1 MLNTK
6 PTRSIY
12 SWKRDPL
19 FWAYSILM
27 FLPIIVAFFF
37 YNYYN
42 LDYLVHTGWMILV
55 FSIALILL
63 AGAEF
68 RKKGAP
74 IGRSVVN
81 TTVLVD
87 TGVYA
92 IIRHPQYLGFLLFV
106 LGLVLMSQH
115 WISVFSYIIGS
126 IMFYKDVLR
135 EERMNIEKFGDDY
148 IRYMKMVPR
157 MNIIRGIIRILQRK
171 S

>member
-1 MLNTK
+1 MLVL
-6 PTRSIY
+6 S
-12 SWKRDPL
+12 S
-19 FWAYSILM
+19 
-27 FLPIIVAFFF
+27 V
-37 YNYYN
+37 
-42 LDYLVHTGWMILV
+42 
-55 FSIALILL
+55 LILL

-68 RKKGAP
+68 RNKGAP
-74 IGRSVVN
+74 KGRSVVN

-148 IRYMKMVPR
+148 TGYIQMVPR
-157 MNIIRGIIRILQRK
+157 MNIILGLIRILQRK
-171 S
+171 N